1 MTLAILF
8 FDGLRQFIYSAII
21 GGIIW
26 DFIKRVL
33 IIFYKLVKKAI
44 KNFRLY
50 SKHTHSFLLPEDL
63 SKYAII
69 RINRNEYSIRMFIC
83 WGFPINAKLF
93 QYLLFMISYSMAIPI
108 QYSPAF
114 RPNSLRAICVAF
126 MLAAI

>member
-26 DFIKRVL
+26 DFIKSVL

-50 SKHTHSFLLPEDL
+50 SKHTHSFRLPEDTCARDVNNIGL
-63 SKYAII
+63 YLFANRDEII
-69 RINRNEYSIRMFIC
+69 RGILIV
-83 WGFPINAKLF
+83 L
-93 QYLLFMISYSMAIPI
+93 
-108 QYSPAF
+108 
-114 RPNSLRAICVAF
+114 
-126 MLAAI
+126 

>member
-50 SKHTHSFLLPEDL
+50 SKHTHSFRLPVDACARFL
-63 SKYAII
+63 YILCMPIFHAWIKKII
-69 RINRNEYSIRMFIC
+69 VMIASCFCAFSID
-83 WGFPINAKLF
+83 
-93 QYLLFMISYSMAIPI
+93 
-108 QYSPAF
+108 
-114 RPNSLRAICVAF
+114 
-126 MLAAI
+126 